1 MDRNVVYVMKVIR
14 RKALYFVG
22 IWFQD
27 FFIKQNDEYL
37 EQEHRFLRFF
47 LIKIGGS
54 AFDLG
59 GRWRKDSKILKRKVL
74 IDSGSKRTISAGN
87 CRVLESKTG
96 STLNL
101 GCDRN

>member
-1 MDRNVVYVMKVIR
+1 MLV
-14 RKALYFVG
+14 F
-22 IWFQD
+22 WFQD